1 MKLSYEQVIP
11 WVAIAALGLDTT
23 GCARAGA
30 TAADRPAIPV
40 EAVAAAS
47 SELIEA
53 IEVVGTLAPKRTAQL
68 KSEYSGIVAQVHV
81 REWVPVRRGQA
92 LARLDTREATAI
104 LDTAKANVFQAEVA
118 DSRAVRELYR
128 AEHLKQVGLMTA
140 QGLEEMRTGRDAAS
154 AALTAARAQLR
165 SAETRLE
172 KTLIRAPFD
181 GVVALRS
188 VDVGDRVESMGS
200 GDPMFE
206 IVDPSLLELTMSV
219 PSAKLLLVQVG
230 QAVDFAVE
238 GREDRTF
245 TGRVT
250 HINPSV
256 DPQSRSGRVVA
267 QVANDEGQ
275 LRGGLFVKSR
285 IQIGTRSALQLPR
298 AALLEWDLTM
308 GTAAVF
314 LVEDG
319 TARRREVRTG
329 AVDGDLVEVPSG
341 LSGGE
346 HVATRGAFMLKAG
359 DRVRVISTPP
369 RT

>member
-1 MKLSYEQVIP
+1 MRHRWFVLWVIL
-11 WVAIAALGLDTT
+11 ALGIADV
-23 GCARAGA
+23 GCARVGA

-47 SELIEA
+47 SELVEA
-53 IEVVGTLAPKRTAQL
+53 IEVVGTLAPQRTAQL
-68 KSEYSGIVAQVHV
+68 KSEYSGIVARVHV
-81 REWVPVRRGQA
+81 REWVPVRRGET
-92 LARLDTREATAI
+92 LARLDTREATAV
-104 LDTAKANVFQAEVA
+104 LDTAKANALQAEVA
-118 DSRAVRELYR
+118 EERALRELYR
-128 AEHLKQVGLMTA
+128 AEHMKKVGLMTA
-140 QGLEEMRTGRDAAS
+140 QGLEEMRTARDAA
-154 AALTAARAQLR
+154 AAGLTAARAQLR
-165 SAETRLE
+165 SAETRLQ
-172 KTLIRAPFD
+172 KTLICAPFD
-181 GVVALRS
+181 GVVAFRG

-206 IVDPSLLELTMSV
+206 IVDPTLLDLTMIV
-219 PSAKLLLVQVG
+219 PSAQLVLVRVG
-230 QAVDFAVE
+230 QPVEFSVE
-238 GREDRTF
+238 GRSDRTF
-245 TGRVT
+245 AGRVA

-256 DPQSRSGRVVA
+256 DPKSRSGRVVA
-267 QVANDEGQ
+267 RVPNDDGQ

-285 IQIGTRSALQLPR
+285 IHIGTRSVLQLPR
-298 AALLEWDLTM
+298 AALLEWDLTT

-314 LVEDG
+314 LVENG

-329 AVDGDLVEVPSG
+329 AVDGDVVEVASG